1 MRSMHHE
8 AGPTDD
14 EIAAALAAVRLYIEQ
29 QALGDQVDCSESLA
43 PAAPSWSVAAA
54 LAAQGMPPT
63 RGGTCRSWGA
73 VERAAR
79 ASRWSYG
86 ITGL

>member
-14 EIAAALAAVRLYIEQ
+14 EIAAALTAIRLYVEQ
-29 QALGDQVDCSESLA
+29 YALGDQAGRSESIA
-43 PAAPSWSVAAA
+43 PPKRPWSTAAA

-63 RGGTCRSWGA
+63 RGGTHRTWGTA
-73 VERAAR
+73 ERAAR
-79 ASRWSYG
+79 AARWSYG